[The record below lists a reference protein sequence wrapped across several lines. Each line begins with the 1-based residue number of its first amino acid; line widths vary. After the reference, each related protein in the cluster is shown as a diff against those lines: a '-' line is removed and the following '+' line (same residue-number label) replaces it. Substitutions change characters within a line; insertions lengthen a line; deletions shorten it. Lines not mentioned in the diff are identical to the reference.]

1 MLLVLKEDITRE
13 YLKKCVRCGQ
23 CRYVC
28 PVLAEA
34 GKESASPR
42 GKVYL
47 AGMLQRGEAAP
58 GPGADRILSLC
69 LTCGACS
76 TECPSGLPV
85 DSIITSARALS
96 ASSRPNTPERIA
108 FRQFFLKQQLL
119 GKIPGFT
126 QILRLV
132 MARGSGIAAGGPARA
147 LIPATAR
154 PDKKKPRLKVG
165 YFLGCA
171 TNFLLPDVAKCVVEV
186 LRHLGCEVVTPPALC
201 CGLPLETSGETGLAA
216 GLLERNRRLFSEQR
230 LDAVVTDCSSCSYH
244 LTEKGFS
251 QGSQPVYEFSEF
263 LSTVLEPSRPGR
275 DLGGRAVTCHDPCHI
290 RFGRKLAGQSRQV
303 LEVIPGLKLVDTP
316 GGSSCCGGGGTF
328 SLKHRELSA
337 GILRKNIERI
347 KSSGVERVSTV
358 CPSCIIQISRGLKLS
373 GGIAVCHPA
382 QLLHESYGLPG

>member
-1 MLLVLKEDITRE
+1 MPLVLKEDITRE

-23 CRYVC
+23 CRSVC

-42 GKVYL
+42 GKIYL

-58 GPGADRILSLC
+58 GPGADSILSLC

-119 GKIPGFT
+119 GKIPGFS

-132 MARGSGIAAGGPARA
+132 MARGSGTAAGGPARA
-147 LIPATAR
+147 LIPVTAR

-171 TNFLLPDVAKCVVEV
+171 TNFLLPDIAKCVVEV
-186 LRHLGCEVVTPPALC
+186 LRHLGCEVVTPPAFC
-201 CGLPLETSGETGLAA
+201 CGLPLEASGETGLAA
-216 GLLERNRRLFSEQR
+216 GLLESNRRLFGEQR
-230 LDAVVTDCSSCSYH
+230 LDAVVTDCSSCSHH
-244 LTEKGFS
+244 LTQMGFS

-263 LSTVLEPSRPGR
+263 LATVLEPSRPGR
-275 DLGGRAVTCHDPCHI
+275 DLGGRAVICHDPCHI

-303 LEVIPGLKLVDTP
+303 LEFIPGLKLVDIP

-328 SLKHRELSA
+328 SLKHRKLSTA
-337 GILRKNIERI
+337 ILRKNIERI
-347 KSSGVERVSTV
+347 KSSGAEKVSTV

-373 GGIAVCHPA
+373 GGMAVCHPA